1 MKQEQAAEAK
11 KTFEAEE
18 RRPYQDAP
26 ILCPV
31 CLHPIPYSKKFQCR
45 RCGYMP
51 G

>member
-1 MKQEQAAEAK
+1 MKEEVKPESAPSQEEQ
-11 KTFEAEE
+11 
-18 RRPYQDAP
+18 P
-26 ILCPV
+26 ILCPI